1 VSSLKIVQI
10 TSVSETVQAFLFPL
24 MEKLIKRGHEIDII
38 TSDTDSKLKNSR
50 FIIKNNIAVYDVH
63 IPKKFSPWKFF
74 TAYSTMLELFKGL
87 KPDIIHTH
95 SPFASLIA
103 RNAATSAKVPYIIYT
118 SHGFFFTEDMNWF
131 KRHFFSILEKRAAK
145 KCTDYLFTVNNEDR
159 EFAIKHNFMDED
171 KIINLQSVGVDT
183 KVKFNPIRIHST
195 VRESIRNELDIV
207 EGEKVFNYTGY
218 IIPEKGIIELL
229 KAFAILHQKNPLVK
243 LIIAGDTPERNH
255 KSKIEEK
262 IKHVIRTNK
271 LEKAVNFL
279 GFRTDIPELLSI
291 TDVYVLASHIEGMPI
306 SSLEALSMGVP
317 VVGTNIRGLREEIID
332 GKTGYLV
339 PLQNINELYKGMEK
353 AMKEFCVPDERCR
366 KRAIENFDEEDV
378 LRKQMHIYDLL
389 EGKITEMEMGGTQDE

>member
-1 VSSLKIVQI
+1 MKIVQI
-10 TSVSETVQAFLFPL
+10 TSASETVQAFLFPL
-24 MEKLIKRGHEIDII
+24 MEKLIKSGHEIDVI
-38 TSDTDSKLKNSR
+38 TSDSGSKLKNSH

-63 IPKKFSPWKFF
+63 IPKKFSPWKLF

-103 RNAATSAKVPYIIYT
+103 RNAASSAKVPYIIYT

-131 KRHFFSILEKRAAK
+131 KRHFFSFLEKRAAK
-145 KCTDYLFTVNNEDR
+145 KCTDYLFTVNSEDR
-159 EFAIKHNFMDED
+159 DYAIKHNFMDKD

-195 VRESIRNELDIV
+195 IKESIREELNIR

-218 IIPEKGIIELL
+218 IIPEKGVVELL
-229 KAFAILHQKNPLVK
+229 QAFAILHQKYPLAK
-243 LIIAGDTPERNH
+243 LIIAGETPERNQNQ
-255 KSKIEEK
+255 KMKEK
-262 IKHVIRTNK
+262 IKHVIKTNK
-271 LEKAVNFL
+271 LEKVVNFL

-291 TDVYVLASHIEGMPI
+291 TDVFVLASHIEGMPI

-317 VVGTNIRGLREEIID
+317 VVGTNIRGIREEIID

-353 AMKEFCVPDERCR
+353 ALNEFQVPDERCR
-366 KRAIENFDEEDV
+366 KHAIENFDEEDV
-378 LRKQMHIYDLL
+378 LRKQMHIYDKL
-389 EGKITEMEMGGTQDE
+389 EKKINELEIGGTKDE

>member
-1 VSSLKIVQI
+1 MKIVQI
-10 TSVSETVQAFLFPL
+10 TSASETVQAFLFPL
-24 MEKLIKRGHEIDII
+24 MEKLIKSGHEIDVI
-38 TSDTDSKLKNSR
+38 TSDSSSKLKNSH

-63 IPKKFSPWKFF
+63 IPKKFSPWKLF

-103 RNAATSAKVPYIIYT
+103 RNAASSAKVPYIIYT

-131 KRHFFSILEKRAAK
+131 KRHFFSFLEKRAAK
-145 KCTDYLFTVNNEDR
+145 KCTDYLFTVNSEDR
-159 EFAIKHNFMDED
+159 DYAIKHNFMDKD

-195 VRESIRNELDIV
+195 IKESIREELNIR

-218 IIPEKGIIELL
+218 IIPEKGVVELL
-229 KAFAILHQKNPLVK
+229 QAFAILHQKYPLAK
-243 LIIAGDTPERNH
+243 LIIAGETPERNQNQ
-255 KSKIEEK
+255 KMKEK
-262 IKHVIRTNK
+262 IKHVIKTNK
-271 LEKAVNFL
+271 LEKVVNFL

-291 TDVYVLASHIEGMPI
+291 TDVFVLASHIEGMPI

-317 VVGTNIRGLREEIID
+317 VVGTNIRGIREEIID

-353 AMKEFCVPDERCR
+353 ALNEFQVPDERCR
-366 KRAIENFDEEDV
+366 KHAIENFDEEDV
-378 LRKQMHIYDLL
+378 LRKQMHIYDKL
-389 EGKITEMEMGGTQDE
+389 EKKINELEIGGTKDE